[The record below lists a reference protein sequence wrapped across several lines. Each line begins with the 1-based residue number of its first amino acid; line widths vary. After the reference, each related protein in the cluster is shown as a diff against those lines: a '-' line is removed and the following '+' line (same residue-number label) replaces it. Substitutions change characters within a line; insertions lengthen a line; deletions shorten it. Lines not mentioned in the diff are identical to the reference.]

1 MALTNQS
8 KQAGIK
14 ASAMRSL
21 DDVVRALREE
31 VKQAGPLSPESKKEY
46 ERRAKQ
52 LRRREADG
60 DNEAYDG
67 WDMAK
72 AGKSERYA
80 MRAAGI
86 WAMRQQILLKL
97 NEADRAVRSG
107 EGTKEEREAERGK
120 ILAKALKIAN
130 KLDAFRAF
138 PWMDYDRNARQEA
151 SHKKS
156 AGTDPQVARFFEAVG
171 QTQFRDAFL
180 VAEFTGCR
188 GVELNR
194 GVRIET
200 KQMNGKKAL
209 VFFIESAKCDGKK
222 KGLELREL
230 VVPFPSGASVDVQ
243 ERWNEL
249 AAKAKAKGGAI
260 VRMDRT
266 EKQTTGQRFTQ
277 NFRHF
282 AKAAGLS
289 DFSAYSLRHRVSS
302 QTKEMG
308 DAENTALVLGHQTTE
323 TQRHYG
329 RAKRG
334 RGSVSPVA
342 HIGINATGATIR
354 GAPTRTGPGLHSKQ
368 KTALKKALQ
377 SKGLAASKKAPRL

>member
-14 ASAMRSL
+14 ASKMLSL

-31 VKQAGPLSPESKKEY
+31 VKQAGAISSETQSEY
-46 ERRAKQ
+46 ERRATQ
-52 LRRREADG
+52 LRG
-60 DNEAYDG
+60 G
-67 WDMAK
+67 WDIYSAAK
-72 AGKSERYA
+72 NERYL

-86 WAMRQQILLKL
+86 WDMRKQIRNKL
-97 NEADRAVRSG
+97 TEADRAVKSG

-120 ILAKALKIAN
+120 ILAKALKIAK
-130 KLDAFRAF
+130 KLDKFREL

-180 VAEFTGCR
+180 VSEFTGCR
-188 GVELNR
+188 GAELGR
-194 GVRIET
+194 GIRIET
-200 KQMNGKKAL
+200 KQINGKKAL
-209 VFFIESAKCDGKK
+209 SFFIESAKCDGKK

-266 EKQTTGQRFTQ
+266 EKQTTGQRYTQ
-277 NFRHF
+277 NFRSF
-282 AKAAGLS
+282 AKKAGLS

-302 QTKEMG
+302 QTKSMG

-329 RAKRG
+329 RVKRG
-334 RGSVSPVA
+334 RGGISPVE
-342 HIGINATGATIR
+342 HFGINASAATIR
-354 GAPTRTGPGLHSKQ
+354 GGGVGGGPKPGPALHVKERIALR
-368 KTALKKALQ
+368 KATAGKAVKSAKK
-377 SKGLAASKKAPRL
+377 GMRL

>member
-8 KQAGIK
+8 KQMGIK
-14 ASAMRSL
+14 ASKLLSL
-21 DDVVRALREE
+21 DDLVRALREE
-31 VKQAGPLSPESKKEY
+31 VKRAGPLKPESQSEY
-46 ERRAKQ
+46 ERRANQ
-52 LRRREADG
+52 LRS
-60 DNEAYDG
+60 G

-80 MRAAGI
+80 MRAAGV
-86 WAMRQQILLKL
+86 WDMRQQIRRKL
-97 NEADRAVRSG
+97 TEADRAVKSG

-120 ILAKALKIAN
+120 ILAKALKLAN
-130 KLDAFRAF
+130 KLDAFRAL

-188 GVELNR
+188 GIELDR
-194 GVRIET
+194 GIRIEA
-200 KQMNGKKAL
+200 KQINGKKAL

-243 ERWNEL
+243 ERWKEL

-277 NFRHF
+277 NFRSF
-282 AKAAGLS
+282 AMKAGLK

-302 QTKEMG
+302 QTKEAG
-308 DAENTALVLGHQTTE
+308 DPENTALVLGHQTTE

-334 RGSVSPVA
+334 RGAVSPVE
-342 HIGINATGATIR
+342 HIGVNASGIAIR
-354 GAPTRTGPGLHSKQ
+354 GNHARKGPETHVKERV
-368 KTALKKALQ
+368 ALRKALAG
-377 SKGLAASKKAPRL
+377 KGFKSAKKAPRL